1 MFFHVIDLKSVKGLQ
16 IFEQPD
22 CDNGGYQDACIAL
35 LRSYRGA
42 DADTVSLS
50 DRRTVAGHGCTWI
63 IKDERIAGRFC
74 LFIFDRHKSSGNGS
88 RSRENRTVLPQDTLL

>member
-22 CDNGGYQDACIAL
+22 CANGGYQDACIAL

-50 DRRTVAGHGCTWI
+50 DNGFPIGEQWPDTAVHG
-63 IKDERIAGRFC
+63 
-74 LFIFDRHKSSGNGS
+74 SSKMKG
-88 RSRENRTVLPQDTLL
+88 